1 MRCSV
6 FEFSVT
12 KIRLSATNPRGAG
25 RKPLP
30 AGEKKLKTSV
40 SLAPDL
46 VEELSQH
53 GGGVLSK
60 GIEMKVRDTLVTNE
74 AGAVVGVVHV
84 GPGEEPYQAWTR
96 KRLTGGRVGNSHA
109 LLGTFSSMEAAV
121 DAVRK
126 AT

>member
-1 MRCSV
+1 M
-6 FEFSVT
+6 FEFGVT
-12 KIRLSATNPRGAG
+12 SIKPSTTNPRGSG

-30 AGEKKLKTSV
+30 AGQKKLKTSV

-46 VEELSQH
+46 VQELSEY

-60 GIEMKVRDTLVTNE
+60 GIELKTRDSLVKNE

-96 KRLTGGRVGNSHA
+96 KRRADGRGNEHT
-109 LLGTFSSMEAAV
+109 LLGTFCSMEAAE
-121 DAVRK
+121 DAVR
-126 AT
+126 AAP